1 MGIAEENASGER
13 YQKQIPLAYWSPK
26 ARIVS
31 DGTVRFSDRFL
42 DKRERTVDQMWSRPL
57 GPANKKI
64 GNVPRAALRFAPG
77 YLMMP
82 PWGQGRRLSRS
93 NHKASTLSSEPIGL

>member
-1 MGIAEENASGER
+1 MGIAKENASGER

-26 ARIVS
+26 ARIVY

-42 DKRERTVDQMWSRPL
+42 DKRERTVDQMVQAARP
-57 GPANKKI
+57 GKQNI
-64 GNVPRAALRFAPG
+64 SNVPSSALRFALG

-82 PWGQGRRLSRS
+82 LWGQRRWLSRS
-93 NHKASTLSSEPIGL
+93 IYKASTLSSEPIGL